1 MKNTRYYL
9 SVLLS
14 VCIIVC
20 SVLAFTTYSA
30 ALNEHISEEIFGS
43 EEELQP
49 TSASS
54 CTPTPKVIYVYSSIN
69 ISGNEPNATYIYCS
83 GGGGGEIGGAIA
95 GGTVY
100 SIAQMNSLGQTMWRQ
115 DLRSYNGTPLHHGS
129 VYGPHQHNYTWSSYT
144 ASSGKTFWNFIESII
159 GLS

>member
-1 MKNTRYYL
+1 M
-9 SVLLS
+9 
-14 VCIIVC
+14 
-20 SVLAFTTYSA
+20 
-30 ALNEHISEEIFGS
+30 G
-43 EEELQP
+43 
-49 TSASS
+49 
-54 CTPTPKVIYVYSSIN
+54 YSSIN
-69 ISGNEPNATYIYCS
+69 ISGNEPNATYIYCN

-144 ASSGKTFWNFIESII
+144 DSSGKTFWNFIESII